1 MAKGRF
7 VALTGTAFLFASAL
21 NMQSA
26 VAGSCYKHDEDFKTQ
41 LMNKAASLF
50 KKVDK
55 DKDKKIS
62 REEHDHSSLSS
73 YGVPFEKFDV
83 DKDQYI
89 SWEEYKSQMEES
101 HNIGGKK
108 V

>member
-7 VALTGTAFLFASAL
+7 VALTGTAFLLASAL

-41 LMNKAASLF
+41 LMNKAAALF
-50 KKVDK
+50 NEVDK
-55 DKDKKIS
+55 DQDKKIS
-62 REEHDHSSLSS
+62 RDEHDQSSLSS
-73 YGVPFEKFDV
+73 YGVPFERFDV
-83 DKDQYI
+83 DEDQYI
-89 SWEEYKSQMEES
+89 SWEEYKNQMEES

>member
-7 VALTGTAFLFASAL
+7 VALTGTAFLLASVL

-26 VAGSCYKHDEDFKTQ
+26 VAGSCYKHEDDFKTL
-41 LMNKAASLF
+41 LMNKASALF
-50 KKVDK
+50 NKVDK
-55 DKDKKIS
+55 DQDKKIS

-83 DKDQYI
+83 DEDQYI

>member
-1 MAKGRF
+1 MVKGRYITF
-7 VALTGTAFLFASAL
+7 AGIAFLLTFTF

-26 VAGSCYKHDEDFKTQ
+26 VSGSCYKHGEQFKTQ

-50 KKVDK
+50 TQVDE
-55 DKDKKIS
+55 DQDKKIS

-89 SWEEYKSQMEES
+89 SWEEYKNQMKDS
-101 HNIGGKK
+101 HNVGGKT

>member
-1 MAKGRF
+1 MANGRF
-7 VALTGTAFLFASAL
+7 VALTGTAFLFASVL

-26 VAGSCYKHDEDFKTQ
+26 TAGSCYKHDKDFKTQ

-83 DKDQYI
+83 DEDQYI

>member
-1 MAKGRF
+1 MAKSRF
-7 VALTGTAFLFASAL
+7 VILTGTAFLLASAL

-41 LMNKAASLF
+41 LMSKAAALF
-50 KKVDK
+50 NKVDK
-55 DKDKKIS
+55 DQDKKIS
-62 REEHDHSSLSS
+62 REEHDRSSLSS
-73 YGVPFEKFDV
+73 YGVPFEKFDL
-83 DKDQYI
+83 DEDQYI
-89 SWEEYKSQMEES
+89 SWEEYKNQMEES

>member
-7 VALTGTAFLFASAL
+7 LALTGTAFLFASAL

-26 VAGSCYKHDEDFKTQ
+26 AAGPVATNTTKTSRPQ

-62 REEHDHSSLSS
+62 RE
-73 YGVPFEKFDV
+73 GA
-83 DKDQYI
+83 
-89 SWEEYKSQMEES
+89 
-101 HNIGGKK
+101 
-108 V
+108 

>member
-1 MAKGRF
+1 MTKCRHLAF
-7 VALTGTAFLFASAL
+7 TATLFLLTSLL
-21 NMQSA
+21 NTQSA

-41 LMNKAASLF
+41 LMNQAASLF
-50 KKVDK
+50 KKVDE
-55 DKDKKIS
+55 DRDKKIS
-62 REEHDHSSLSS
+62 REEHDNSSLSS

-89 SWEEYKSQMEES
+89 SWEEYKNQLKDS

>member
-7 VALTGTAFLFASAL
+7 LALTGTAFLLASAL
-21 NMQSA
+21 NIQSV
-26 VAGSCYKHDEDFKTQ
+26 VAGSCYKHEEDFKTQ
-41 LMNKAASLF
+41 LMNKAAALF
-50 KKVDK
+50 NKVDK
-55 DKDKKIS
+55 DQDKKIS

-83 DKDQYI
+83 DEDQYI
-89 SWEEYKSQMEES
+89 SWEEYKNQMEES

>member
-1 MAKGRF
+1 MAKRRYL
-7 VALTGTAFLFASAL
+7 ALTGTIFLLTSVL
-21 NMQSA
+21 STQPA

-50 KKVDK
+50 NQVDK
-55 DKDKKIS
+55 DQDKKIS

>member
-1 MAKGRF
+1 MVKGQYRTL
-7 VALTGTAFLFASAL
+7 AGTAFLLTFTL
-21 NMQSA
+21 NIQSA
-26 VAGSCYKHDEDFKTQ
+26 VSGSCYKHGEQFKTQ
-41 LMNKAASLF
+41 LMNKAASRF
-50 KKVDK
+50 NQVDK
-55 DKDKKIS
+55 DQDIKIS

-89 SWEEYKSQMEES
+89 SWEEYKNQMEDS
-101 HNIGGKK
+101 HNVGGKK

>member
-1 MAKGRF
+1 MAKGRYI
-7 VALTGTAFLFASAL
+7 ALTGTAFLLASAL
-21 NMQSA
+21 SMQLA
-26 VAGSCYKHDEDFKTQ
+26 VAGSCYKHDEDFKKQ

-50 KKVDK
+50 NQVDK
-55 DKDKKIS
+55 DQDKKIS

-73 YGVPFEKFDV
+73 YGVPFEKFDE

-89 SWEEYKSQMEES
+89 SWEEYKNQMEES
-101 HNIGGKK
+101 HNIGGNK

>member
-1 MAKGRF
+1 MTKCRHLAI
-7 VALTGTAFLFASAL
+7 TGTLFLLTSAL
-21 NMQSA
+21 NMQLA

-50 KKVDK
+50 NQVDK
-55 DKDKKIS
+55 DQDRKIS
-62 REEHDHSSLSS
+62 RDEHDQSSLSS

-83 DKDQYI
+83 DEDQYI
-89 SWEEYKSQMEES
+89 SWEEYKNQMEES

>member
-1 MAKGRF
+1 MAKGRYI
-7 VALTGTAFLFASAL
+7 ALTGTAFLLASAL
-21 NMQSA
+21 SMQSA

-50 KKVDK
+50 NQVDK
-55 DKDKKIS
+55 DQDKKIS
-62 REEHDHSSLSS
+62 REEHEQSSLSS

-83 DKDQYI
+83 NKDQYI
-89 SWEEYKSQMEES
+89 SWKEYKNQLEDS

>member
-7 VALTGTAFLFASAL
+7 VALTGTAFLLASAL
-21 NMQSA
+21 NVQSA
-26 VAGSCYKHDEDFKTQ
+26 VAGSCYKHGDDFKTL
-41 LMNKAASLF
+41 LMNKAAALF
-50 KKVDK
+50 NKVDK
-55 DKDKKIS
+55 DQDKKIS
-62 REEHDHSSLSS
+62 REEHDQSSLSS

-83 DKDQYI
+83 DEDQYI
-89 SWEEYKSQMEES
+89 SWEEYKNQMEES

>member
-7 VALTGTAFLFASAL
+7 VALTGTSFLLALAL

-41 LMNKAASLF
+41 LMNKAAALF
-50 KKVDK
+50 NQVDK
-55 DKDKKIS
+55 DQDKRIS
-62 REEHDHSSLSS
+62 RDEHDQSSLSS
-73 YGVPFEKFDV
+73 YGVPFERFDV

-89 SWEEYKSQMEES
+89 SWEEYKNQMKES

>member
-1 MAKGRF
+1 MVKGSYI
-7 VALTGTAFLFASAL
+7 ALTGTVFLLACAL
-21 NMQSA
+21 NMQPA
-26 VAGSCYKHDEDFKTQ
+26 VADSCYKHDEDFKAQ

-50 KKVDK
+50 NQVDK
-55 DKDKKIS
+55 NQDKKIS

-73 YGVPFEKFDV
+73 YGVPFDKFDV
-83 DKDQYI
+83 DKDQHI
-89 SWEEYKSQMEES
+89 SWEEYKNQMKES

>member
-1 MAKGRF
+1 MVKGRYI
-7 VALTGTAFLFASAL
+7 ALTATAFLITSAL
-21 NMQSA
+21 NMQLA

-50 KKVDK
+50 NQVDK
-55 DKDKKIS
+55 DQDKKIS
-62 REEHDHSSLSS
+62 RDEHDHSSLSS
-73 YGVPFEKFDV
+73 YGVPFEKFDK
-83 DKDQYI
+83 DMDQYI
-89 SWEEYKSQMEES
+89 TWEEYKNQMEES

>member
-1 MAKGRF
+1 MVKGRHI
-7 VALTGTAFLFASAL
+7 ALTGAAFLIASAV
-21 NMQSA
+21 NMQLA

-50 KKVDK
+50 NQVDK
-55 DKDKKIS
+55 DQDKKIS
-62 REEHDHSSLSS
+62 RDEHDQSSLSS
-73 YGVPFEKFDV
+73 YGVPFERFDV
-83 DKDQYI
+83 DEDQYI
-89 SWEEYKSQMEES
+89 SWEEYKNQMQES

>member
-1 MAKGRF
+1 MVKGRYI
-7 VALTGTAFLFASAL
+7 ARTGAAFLIASAL
-21 NMQSA
+21 NMQLA

-50 KKVDK
+50 NRVDK
-55 DKDKKIS
+55 DQDKKIS
-62 REEHDHSSLSS
+62 RDEHDQSSLSS
-73 YGVPFEKFDV
+73 YGVPFERFDV
-83 DKDQYI
+83 DEDQYI
-89 SWEEYKSQMEES
+89 SWEEYKKQMEES

>member
-1 MAKGRF
+1 MVKGRYI
-7 VALTGTAFLFASAL
+7 ALTGAAFLIASAL
-21 NMQSA
+21 NMQLA

-50 KKVDK
+50 NRVDK
-55 DKDKKIS
+55 DQDKKIS
-62 REEHDHSSLSS
+62 RDEHDKSSLSS
-73 YGVPFEKFDV
+73 YGVPFERFDV

-89 SWEEYKSQMEES
+89 SWEEYKKQMEES

>member
-1 MAKGRF
+1 MVKGRYI
-7 VALTGTAFLFASAL
+7 ALIGTAFLLASAL
-21 NMQSA
+21 NLQLA

-50 KKVDK
+50 NKVDK
-55 DKDKKIS
+55 DQDKKIS

-73 YGVPFEKFDV
+73 YGVPFEKFDK
-83 DKDQYI
+83 DMDQYI
-89 SWEEYKSQMEES
+89 TWEEYKNQMEES

>member
-1 MAKGRF
+1 MAIGRYT
-7 VALTGTAFLFASAL
+7 ALTGTAFLLASAL
-21 NMQSA
+21 NMQLA
-26 VAGSCYKHDEDFKTQ
+26 AAGSCYKHDKDFKTQ

-50 KKVDK
+50 NQVDK
-55 DKDKKIS
+55 DQDKKIS
-62 REEHDHSSLSS
+62 REEHEQSSLSS

-83 DKDQYI
+83 NKDQYI
-89 SWEEYKSQMEES
+89 SWKEYKNQLEDS

>member
-1 MAKGRF
+1 MAKVSF
-7 VALTGTAFLFASAL
+7 VVLTGTVFLLASAL

-26 VAGSCYKHDEDFKTQ
+26 VAGSCYKHDEDYKTQ

-50 KKVDK
+50 NKVDK
-55 DKDKKIS
+55 DQDKKIS
-62 REEHDHSSLSS
+62 REEHDQSSLSS

-83 DKDQYI
+83 DEDQYI
-89 SWEEYKSQMEES
+89 SWEEYKNQMEDS
-101 HNIGGKK
+101 HNIGGKR